1 MGRRHARWMIAVAVL
16 VSGCIPR
23 THSTVPADDI
33 LAATDEADDA
43 GGDEKTA
50 QAAPQRP
57 LTPEQRKVQELEA
70 QLAARDREIA
80 AVQAQLQSVRQGN
93 GGAAAPATGS
103 TAPAVAPPSAPAVAP
118 AALPAS
124 GAVAAAIASK
134 NAELADARH
143 QITTLESR
151 LETEVQR
158 RKQVESEM
166 ARVLEETSAGPF
178 EKSGNVVDKHLR
190 DQLASAQQEIGELRT
205 TLATERRERSDL
217 TRRYAALQEQL
228 ERAGRSTGDD
238 TEEVA
243 ALKERQRRVL
253 ASIQQ
258 DLAASQQRETELRT
272 ALEQQGNGGVSL
284 ADSVT
289 GLRAEN
295 AALQNRLDDEHR
307 QNRELASK
315 LKLAGRVTD
324 LIFKMQS
331 NGTAG
336 AATVSQ

>member
-1 MGRRHARWMIAVAVL
+1 MGRRWATWLIAAAVF

-23 THSTVPADDI
+23 THPTAPSSDAI
-33 LAATDEADDA
+33 AEIDEAGTDD
-43 GGDEKTA
+43 TV
-50 QAAPQRP
+50 QAAAPPRQ
-57 LTPEQRKVQELEA
+57 LTPEELKVQALEA
-70 QLAARDREIA
+70 QLAERDREIA
-80 AVQAQLQSVRQGN
+80 AVQAQLQSARQG
-93 GGAAAPATGS
+93 GGVPAPVPAAVQAPASAAPA
-103 TAPAVAPPSAPAVAP
+103 P
-118 AALPAS
+118 AAAG
-124 GAVAAAIASK
+124 GAMAAK
-134 NAELADARH
+134 DAELADARH
-143 QITTLESR
+143 QIATLESR
-151 LETEVQR
+151 LESEVQR

-178 EKSGNVVDKHLR
+178 EKSKAGNVVDQHLR
-190 DQLASAQQEIGELRT
+190 DQLASAQQEITELRA
-205 TLATERRERSDL
+205 TLATERRDRNDL

-228 ERAGRSTGDD
+228 DRAGHTATDD
-238 TEEVA
+238 SEEVA

-272 ALEQQGNGGVSL
+272 ALEQQDGAGGVSL

-289 GLRAEN
+289 SLRSEN
-295 AALQNRLDDEHR
+295 TALQRRLDDEHR